1 MTETLTQ
8 FKNCHLVRN
17 HKIVIDDLW
26 VRNGKI
32 VDPEKVFFDEK
43 NTADKVI
50 DCQNA
55 IIAPGFIDIQ
65 INGKCLFF
73 EFRFT
78 SIFFI
83 FLYILRPFD

>member
-17 HKIVIDDLW
+17 HKIISDDLW
-26 VRNGKI
+26 VRGGKI

-43 NTADKVI
+43 NIADKVI
-50 DCQNA
+50 DCENA

-65 INGKCLFF
+65 INGKNSRSF
-73 EFRFT
+73 
-78 SIFFI
+78 
-83 FLYILRPFD
+83 

>member
-8 FKNCHLVRN
+8 FKNCHLVRD
-17 HKIVIDDLW
+17 HKIVCDDLW

-50 DCQNA
+50 DCHNA

-65 INGKCLFF
+65 INGKFCRYCVVNLM
-73 EFRFT
+73 T
-78 SIFFI
+78 CGK
-83 FLYILRPFD
+83 